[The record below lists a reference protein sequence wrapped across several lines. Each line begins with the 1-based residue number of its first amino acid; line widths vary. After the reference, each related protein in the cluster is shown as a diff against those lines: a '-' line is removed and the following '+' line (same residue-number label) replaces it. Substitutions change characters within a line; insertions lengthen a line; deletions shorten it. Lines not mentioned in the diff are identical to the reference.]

1 MCYLTK
7 ERRCLLNILE
17 GVSSVSSLEQS
28 VKSLGW
34 RRIRVVVSLEHFF
47 GLINFRREKTEA
59 GDEIGNACVLLLL

>member
-1 MCYLTK
+1 M
-7 ERRCLLNILE
+7 NVLE

-47 GLINFRREKTEA
+47 GLINFRREENRGWGRNRQRLCLTAAIME
-59 GDEIGNACVLLLL
+59 GDNRN